1 MTLRRGRGEG
11 SKAVLRAD
19 GRWQTRKDFG
29 ILPDGRR
36 DRRSFYGATQQ
47 EVARK
52 MQAAIRSHENGQ
64 LSRTKSRAVTVAM
77 MAEAH
82 AAHLDAR
89 VPASTLKADTRDW
102 YVRLLRF
109 HVVEPHRTAK
119 VADIRPSTVEAWISA
134 EPQLSGST
142 RRGVYLAFRGALEVM
157 VKEKVIPTNPAK
169 EVTGPRANSRSPEPA
184 ESLDVEK
191 MLKVA
196 SDEMRLA
203 IEVLA
208 LTGIRRAELLTIQ
221 WKHVNLVDD
230 RLTVRTAKQRAGS
243 PVKTSCPADP
253 WPTA

>member
-1 MTLRRGRGEG
+1 
-11 SKAVLRAD
+11 
-19 GRWQTRKDFG
+19 
-29 ILPDGRR
+29 
-36 DRRSFYGATQQ
+36 
-47 EVARK
+47 
-52 MQAAIRSHENGQ
+52 MQAAITSHENGQ

-82 AAHLDAR
+82 AAHPDAR

-102 YVRLLRF
+102 YVRLLRI
-109 HVVEPHRTAK
+109 HVVGPHRAAK

-221 WKHVNLVDD
+221 WKQVNLVDD

>member
-19 GRWQTRKDFG
+19 GAWPARKDFG

-64 LSRTKSRAVTVAM
+64 LSRTKSRAVPVAM

-142 RRGVYLAFRGALEVM
+142 RRGV
-157 VKEKVIPTNPAK
+157 
-169 EVTGPRANSRSPEPA
+169 
-184 ESLDVEK
+184 
-191 MLKVA
+191 
-196 SDEMRLA
+196 
-203 IEVLA
+203 
-208 LTGIRRAELLTIQ
+208 
-221 WKHVNLVDD
+221 
-230 RLTVRTAKQRAGS
+230 
-243 PVKTSCPADP
+243 
-253 WPTA
+253 